1 MATGNNWNLRDGFT
15 DNYNLAT
22 SAVRESDRQFSD
34 AQKIVSD
41 AYALDKTAATQGMEI
56 DRINQENLEKALISR
71 EKVGDFEGQQEIQR
85 ALESLGTGYADQPV
99 TTEGDAQ
106 PEQQNPEIVTSEGK
120 LMPDPTAPINA
131 VKNAQRPPSTRPAAR
146 PMTQME
152 RLKAIEPMLASPRA
166 RAALRQMVVKESMLE
181 ANQLATMAPDEAF
194 NGLIKNGIIKGNP
207 LIADDHGTYTRVMP
221 DGKNKITIDRNEAAA
236 WVGDIINK
244 TKNQYTLIEERR
256 QLAEAAKS
264 RVAVDAQ
271 ETKNRMS
278 LKTYQTNEEMRAQNA
293 EYGLRTQ
300 LERTKAELEAGIIG
314 VKKKAGVYGS
324 TYGRDGNNSEY
335 DTNPAPF
342 DAQSIPENTTQ
353 RAAQYDS
360 ATPAFNSTI
369 ESAARQNNVDPTV
382 FKRLIGSE
390 SSFNPSA
397 SNGVAFGVAQIYKSN
412 IGDKAGQISMEDA
425 MNPEKALPYAAKLFS
440 GYLKQAGGDYNEAL
454 MRYKGATSAEGRKAM
469 QAPINDI
476 LSGIN
481 SGAKPQAAPKNP
493 NKGQTVDLE
502 TMDFEQ
508 IDKKIQTYKELE
520 QKASKSNDRKS
531 ALLYQQAIAQ
541 LTTARTARGGDAK
554 KISGKLNAMKT
565 LIESSLQENP
575 SRADGSTITSE
586 FRRLMDKHNAD
597 LKKGT
602 PIDEAKFQAEYD
614 ALLSKIR
621 ARK

>member
-15 DNYNLAT
+15 DNYDLAT
-22 SAVRESDRQFSD
+22 SAVREADKQFSS
-34 AQKIVSD
+34 AQKIVEN

-71 EKVGDFEGQQEIQR
+71 ERVGDFEGQQEIQR

-181 ANQLATMAPDEAF
+181 ANQLATIAPDEAF
-194 NGLIKNGIIKGNP
+194 NGLIKNGIMKGNP
-207 LIADDHGTYTRVMP
+207 LIANDHGTYTRVMP

-236 WVGDIINK
+236 WVGDILNK
-244 TKNQYTLIEERR
+244 TNNQYKLIEERR

-271 ETKNRMS
+271 ETKNKMS

-314 VKKKAGVYGS
+314 VKKQAGAYGS

-342 DAQSIPENTTQ
+342 DAQSIPANTTP
-353 RAAQYDS
+353 RAAQYDN

-440 GYLKQAGGDYNEAL
+440 GYLKQSGGDYNEAL

-481 SGAKPQAAPKNP
+481 SGAKPQAAPAKQEAIP
-493 NKGQTVDLE
+493 LSKLPFD
-502 TMDFEQ
+502 Q
-508 IDKKIQTYKELE
+508 IDKYIENEKEILKNGMKENNRKKIETAQ
-520 QKASKSNDRKS
+520 QKID
-531 ALLYQQAIAQ
+531 Q
-541 LTTARTARGGDAK
+541 LTAARTARGGDAK

-621 ARK
+621 TRK